1 MSVPFA
7 ESAGPLDLILGLP
20 VHPLVVHF
28 AVVLLPLAALAL
40 IAIVIV
46 PKWRQPFGWVVLA
59 GLLVGTG
66 ASLLAKESGE
76 AFAVRVGWPTE
87 HANLGDRLPLVA
99 MVLFVVA
106 AVWFWLQRR
115 QAKAGRKGSSV
126 LTVVVGV
133 AACILAVAASVL
145 TVLVGH
151 SGAAAVW
158 SERIADPA
166 PTSQAATTPDAAQPP
181 ALTMDEVA
189 RHASASDCWSVVN
202 GTVYDL
208 TSWIDQHPGGM
219 GPIEAMCGV
228 DATDAFVA
236 MHGTEQVPADS
247 LSWFLLGPL
256 AP

>member
-1 MSVPFA
+1 MPFA

-40 IAIVIV
+40 IAIVLV

-59 GLLVGTG
+59 GLLIGAG

-76 AFAVRVGWPTE
+76 AFAARMGWPTE
-87 HANLGDRLPLVA
+87 HADLGDRLPLVA
-99 MVLFVVA
+99 LVLFVVS

-115 QAKAGRKGSSV
+115 EVKAGRKGSSV
-126 LTVVVGV
+126 LTVVVAV
-133 AACILAVAASVL
+133 AACILAVGASVL

-151 SGAAAVW
+151 SGATAVW
-158 SERIADPA
+158 ADQVADPA
-166 PTSQAATTPDAAQPP
+166 STAQGVTTPGVEQQQAVTLA
-181 ALTMDEVA
+181 EVA
-189 RHASASDCWSVVN
+189 RHDSAEDCWSVVN

-228 DATDAFVA
+228 DATDAFTS
-236 MHGTEQVPADS
+236 MHGSQEAPNQELAGFEVA
-247 LSWFLLGPL
+247 PL
-256 AP
+256 VR